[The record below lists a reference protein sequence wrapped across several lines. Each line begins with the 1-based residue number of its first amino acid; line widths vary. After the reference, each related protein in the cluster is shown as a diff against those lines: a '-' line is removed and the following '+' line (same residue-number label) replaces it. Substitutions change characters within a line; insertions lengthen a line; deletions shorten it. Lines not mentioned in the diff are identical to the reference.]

1 MRTSTGEHFSHHSVH
16 LNVEFKL
23 QEVFK
28 HFFATRY
35 LIPVLANSSFPLALK
50 KKKKKKRQLD
60 GSWYVHSACIL
71 LESRGWTLKMVSLV
85 SHLDGWNFTY
95 LKKKGTDIFTAGI
108 QSYWVMLRFKEAGEA
123 EMNDLGRYLFGPA
136 TYPLQGKNFFS
147 IKNFLLSF
155 REIKNKI
162 VKIPVPA
169 NPLHYKSKEKEVQ
182 KF

>member
-50 KKKKKKRQLD
+50 KKKKRQLD

-95 LKKKGTDIFTAGI
+95 LKKKVLTYSQLASNHTEWCCASKKQVRLKWTTWADI
-108 QSYWVMLRFKEAGEA
+108 
-123 EMNDLGRYLFGPA
+123 YLVQ
-136 TYPLQGKNFFS
+136 PLTH
-147 IKNFLLSF
+147 F
-155 REIKNKI
+155 RERIFFPLKIFYFLSERSKIK
-162 VKIPVPA
+162 
-169 NPLHYKSKEKEVQ
+169 
-182 KF
+182 